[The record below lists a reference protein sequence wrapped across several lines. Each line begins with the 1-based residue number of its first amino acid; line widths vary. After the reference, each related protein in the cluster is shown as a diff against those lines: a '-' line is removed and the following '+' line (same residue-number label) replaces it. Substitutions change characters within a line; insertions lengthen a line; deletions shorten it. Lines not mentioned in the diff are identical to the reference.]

1 METDLQEEHQ
11 HHSLLIIINED
22 IRFEKIIV
30 IKSVPPM
37 YWIYLKYYMS
47 AKPHNNKP
55 YTLSE
60 KSSLSIVEGVASLG

>member
-37 YWIYLKYYMS
+37 Y
-47 AKPHNNKP
+47 
-55 YTLSE
+55 
-60 KSSLSIVEGVASLG
+60 